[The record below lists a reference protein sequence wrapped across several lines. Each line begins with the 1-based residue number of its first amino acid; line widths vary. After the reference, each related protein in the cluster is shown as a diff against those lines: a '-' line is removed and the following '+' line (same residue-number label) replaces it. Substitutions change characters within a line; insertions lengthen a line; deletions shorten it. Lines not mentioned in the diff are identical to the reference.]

1 VDKGASGMNKAVCSF
16 FDGSL
21 IIEGRED
28 AVEMVDFSFKRLEEC
43 SGSGEV
49 NKAMEQMMEYR
60 DGKRKAFDFV
70 LDLKVTEFRKRV
82 FLELKNVG
90 FGETVSYGELARRVG
105 NPKGS
110 RAIGNA
116 MNHNPCMIVVPCH
129 RVIGSDGSLV
139 GFAGGLEL
147 KQRLLDLEK

>member
-1 VDKGASGMNKAVCSF
+1 MNKAVCSF

-21 IIEGRED
+21 IVEGRED
-28 AVEMVDFSFKRLEEC
+28 AVEKVDFSFERLEENP
-43 SGSGEV
+43 GSGEV
-49 NKAMEQMMEYR
+49 HKAILQMMEYR
-60 DGKRKAFDFV
+60 DGKRTTFDFV
-70 LDLKVTEFRKRV
+70 LDINATEFRRKV
-82 FLELKNVG
+82 FVELMKVG
-90 FGETVSYGELARRVG
+90 FGETVSYGELARRIG
-105 NPKGS
+105 NPKGA

-129 RVIGSDGSLV
+129 RVIGSDGTLV

>member
-1 VDKGASGMNKAVCSF
+1 MIKAVYSF

-21 IIEGRED
+21 IVEGRED
-28 AVEMVDFSFKRLEEC
+28 AVEKVDFSFERLPESE
-43 SGSGEV
+43 GSGEV
-49 NKAMEQMMEYR
+49 AKAIRQMMEYR
-60 DGKRKAFDFV
+60 DGYRKSFDFT
-70 LDLKVTEFRKRV
+70 LDMQVTDFRKRV
-82 FLELKNVG
+82 FVELMKVG
-90 FGETVSYGELARRVG
+90 FGEVVSYGELARRIG
-105 NPKGS
+105 NPKGA

>member
-1 VDKGASGMNKAVCSF
+1 MNKAVCSF

-21 IIEGRED
+21 IVEGRED
-28 AVEMVDFSFKRLEEC
+28 AVEKVDFSFDRLEE
-43 SGSGEV
+43 SPGSGEV
-49 NKAMEQMMEYR
+49 HKAISQMMEYR
-60 DGKRKAFDFV
+60 DGKRTTFDFV
-70 LDLKVTEFRKRV
+70 LDINATEFRKKV
-82 FLELKNVG
+82 FVELMKVG
-90 FGETVSYGELARRVG
+90 FGETVSYGELARRIG
-105 NPKGS
+105 NPKGA

-129 RVIGSDGSLV
+129 RVIGSNGSLV

>member
-1 VDKGASGMNKAVCSF
+1 MNKAVCSF

-21 IIEGRED
+21 IVEGRED
-28 AVEMVDFSFKRLEEC
+28 AVEKVDFSFERLEENP
-43 SGSGEV
+43 GSGEV
-49 NKAMEQMMEYR
+49 HKAILQMMEYR
-60 DGKRKAFDFV
+60 DGKRTTFDFV
-70 LDLKVTEFRKRV
+70 LDINATEFRRKV
-82 FLELKNVG
+82 FVELMKVG
-90 FGETVSYGELARRVG
+90 FGETVSYGELARRIG
-105 NPKGS
+105 NPKGA

-129 RVIGSDGSLV
+129 RVIGSNGSLV

>member
-1 VDKGASGMNKAVCSF
+1 MNKAVCSF

-21 IIEGRED
+21 IVEGRED
-28 AVEMVDFSFKRLEEC
+28 AVEKVDFSFKRLPESE
-43 SGSGEV
+43 GSGEV
-49 NKAMEQMMEYR
+49 AKALRQMMEYR
-60 DGKRKAFDFV
+60 DGKRKSFDFI
-70 LDLKVTEFRKRV
+70 LDLQVTEFRKKV
-82 FLELKNVG
+82 FVELMNVG
-90 FGETVSYGELARRVG
+90 FGEVVSYGELARRIG
-105 NPKGS
+105 NPKGA

>member
-1 VDKGASGMNKAVCSF
+1 MNKAVCSF

-21 IIEGRED
+21 IVEGRED
-28 AVEMVDFSFKRLEEC
+28 AVEKVDFSFERLPESE
-43 SGSGEV
+43 GSGEV
-49 NKAMEQMMEYR
+49 AKAIRQMMEYR
-60 DGKRKAFDFV
+60 DGRRKSFDFT
-70 LDLKVTEFRKRV
+70 LDLKVTDFRKRV
-82 FLELKNVG
+82 FIELMNVG
-90 FGETVSYGELARRVG
+90 FGEVVSYGELARRIG
-105 NPKGS
+105 NPKGA

>member
-1 VDKGASGMNKAVCSF
+1 MNKAVCSF

-21 IIEGRED
+21 IVEGRED
-28 AVEMVDFSFKRLEEC
+28 AVEKVDFSFERLEENP
-43 SGSGEV
+43 GSGEV
-49 NKAMEQMMEYR
+49 HKAILQMMEYR
-60 DGKRKAFDFV
+60 DGKRTTFDFV
-70 LDLKVTEFRKRV
+70 LDINATEFRRKV
-82 FLELKNVG
+82 FVELMKVG
-90 FGETVSYGELARRVG
+90 FGETVSYGELARRIG
-105 NPKGS
+105 NPKGA

-129 RVIGSDGSLV
+129 RVIGSNGTLV

>member
-1 VDKGASGMNKAVCSF
+1 MNKAVCSF

-21 IIEGRED
+21 IVEGRED
-28 AVEMVDFSFKRLEEC
+28 AVEKVDFSFKRLEE
-43 SGSGEV
+43 SPGVGEV
-49 NKAMEQMMEYR
+49 NKAIVQMMEYR
-60 DGKRKAFDFV
+60 DGKRKTFDFT
-70 LDLKVTEFRKRV
+70 LDMKVTEFRLKV
-82 FLELKNVG
+82 FVELMKVG
-90 FGETVSYGELARRVG
+90 FGETVSYGELARRIG
-105 NPKGS
+105 NPKGA

-116 MNHNPCMIVVPCH
+116 MNNNPCMIVVPCH

>member
-1 VDKGASGMNKAVCSF
+1 MNKAVCSF

-21 IIEGRED
+21 IVEGRED
-28 AVEMVDFSFKRLEEC
+28 AVEKVDFSFERLKEC
-43 SGSGEV
+43 EGTGEV
-49 NKAMEQMMEYR
+49 QKAIRQMREYR
-60 DGKRKAFDFV
+60 DKKRTSFDFV
-70 LDLKVTEFRKRV
+70 LDLKVTEFRKKV
-82 FLELKNVG
+82 FYELMKVG
-90 FGETVSYGELARRVG
+90 FGEVVSYGELARRIG
-105 NPKGS
+105 NPKGA

-129 RVIGSDGSLV
+129 RVIGSDGTLV

>member
-1 VDKGASGMNKAVCSF
+1 MNKAVCSF

-21 IIEGRED
+21 IVEGRED
-28 AVEMVDFSFKRLEEC
+28 AVEKVDFSFDRLEE
-43 SGSGEV
+43 SPGSGEV
-49 NKAMEQMMEYR
+49 HKAILQMMEYR
-60 DGKRKAFDFV
+60 DGKRTTFDFV
-70 LDLKVTEFRKRV
+70 LDINATEFRKKV
-82 FLELKNVG
+82 FVELMKVG
-90 FGETVSYGELARRVG
+90 FGETVSYGELARRIG
-105 NPKGS
+105 NPKGA

-129 RVIGSDGSLV
+129 RVIGSNGSLV

>member
-1 VDKGASGMNKAVCSF
+1 MNKAVCSF

-21 IIEGRED
+21 IVEGRED
-28 AVEMVDFSFKRLEEC
+28 AVEKIDFSFERLEENP
-43 SGSGEV
+43 GSGEV
-49 NKAMEQMMEYR
+49 HKAILQMMEYR
-60 DGKRKAFDFV
+60 DGKRTTFDFV
-70 LDLKVTEFRKRV
+70 LDINATEFRRKV
-82 FLELKNVG
+82 FVELMKVG
-90 FGETVSYGELARRVG
+90 FGETVSYGELARRIG
-105 NPKGS
+105 NPKGA

-129 RVIGSDGSLV
+129 RVIGSDGTLV

>member
-1 VDKGASGMNKAVCSF
+1 MDKGAGGMNKAVCSF

-21 IIEGRED
+21 IVEGRED
-28 AVEMVDFSFKRLEEC
+28 AVEKVDFSFERLEENP
-43 SGSGEV
+43 GSGEV
-49 NKAMEQMMEYR
+49 HKAILQMMEYR
-60 DGKRKAFDFV
+60 DGKRTTFDFV
-70 LDLKVTEFRKRV
+70 LDINATEFRRKV
-82 FLELKNVG
+82 FVELMKVG
-90 FGETVSYGELARRVG
+90 FGETVSYGELARRIG
-105 NPKGS
+105 NPKGA

-129 RVIGSDGSLV
+129 RVIGSNGSLV

>member
-1 VDKGASGMNKAVCSF
+1 MNKAVCSF

-21 IIEGRED
+21 IVEGRED
-28 AVEMVDFSFKRLEEC
+28 AVEKVDFSFERLEEDP
-43 SGSGEV
+43 GSGEV
-49 NKAMEQMMEYR
+49 HKAILQMMEYR
-60 DGKRKAFDFV
+60 DGKRTTFDFV
-70 LDLKVTEFRKRV
+70 LDINATEFRKKV
-82 FLELKNVG
+82 FVELMKVG
-90 FGETVSYGELARRVG
+90 FGETVSYGELARRIG
-105 NPKGS
+105 NPKGA

-129 RVIGSDGSLV
+129 RVIGSDGTLV

>member
-1 VDKGASGMNKAVCSF
+1 MNKAVCSF

-21 IIEGRED
+21 IVEGRED
-28 AVEMVDFSFKRLEEC
+28 AVEKVDFSFERLEEC
-43 SGSGEV
+43 EGTGEV
-49 NKAMEQMMEYR
+49 QKAIRQMREYR
-60 DGKRKAFDFV
+60 DRKRTSFDFV
-70 LDLKVTEFRKRV
+70 LDLRVTEFRKKV
-82 FLELKNVG
+82 FYELMKVR
-90 FGETVSYGELARRVG
+90 FGEVVSYGELARRIG
-105 NPKGS
+105 NPKGA

-129 RVIGSDGSLV
+129 RVIGSDGTLV